1 MFRGLTTGDH
11 EIRRQHL
18 GKHPDNLEVLPMPD
32 VIVSM
37 FGNPTA
43 AFILFWELSFPF
55 GRPPAV
61 LCAPTQVTTTQFTL
75 AQGN

>member
-1 MFRGLTTGDH
+1 MSERIVGSEDWGTMSRGLTTGDH

-18 GKHPDNLEVLPMPD
+18 GKLPDNLQVLPMPD

-43 AFILFWELSFPF
+43 AFILFRVLSFW
-55 GRPPAV
+55 
-61 LCAPTQVTTTQFTL
+61 
-75 AQGN
+75 